1 MLYTI
6 VTYIYIYGK
15 DIYTYVYIYVNIYIY
30 LSIYRY
36 NVIWTFF
43 FAKTLFLPR
52 KPWQELVGVLG
63 LELRFETTTVPQK
76 KRRVTGMGQIIEA
89 PGITD

>member
-6 VTYIYIYGK
+6 VTYIYIWQGYL
-15 DIYTYVYIYVNIYIY
+15 YIRIHLCKYIYIY